1 MKEKR
6 KQYVSP
12 AVLGVWMNTTHVMCS
27 SAYMPGS
34 LDPTPARG
42 GIRNREEEDDNFKWN
57 LYTAQ

>member
-1 MKEKR
+1 MKENR

-27 SAYMPGS
+27 SAYMPGP
-34 LDPTPARG
+34 LDPSARG